1 MGSQV
6 GVVLAAIALIGG
18 FELLRNMEWLQV
30 VFGEDFDPSLYRMLL
45 FGLAMVAIML
55 WRPRGII
62 SSREPSILLHGE
74 SGERRSVSGHL
85 VKEGRG

>member
-1 MGSQV
+1 
-6 GVVLAAIALIGG
+6 
-18 FELLRNMEWLQV
+18 
-30 VFGEDFDPSLYRMLL
+30 
-45 FGLAMVAIML
+45 MVAIML

-74 SGERRSVSGHL
+74 SSERRSVSGHL